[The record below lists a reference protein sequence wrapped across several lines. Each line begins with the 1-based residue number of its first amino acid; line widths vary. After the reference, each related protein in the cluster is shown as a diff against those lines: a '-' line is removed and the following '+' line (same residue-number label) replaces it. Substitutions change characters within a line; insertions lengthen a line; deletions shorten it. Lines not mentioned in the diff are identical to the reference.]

1 MADRWLHSL
10 AAAAATKLG
19 CAIQPFPQAVAE
31 RSAPAV
37 VERSA
42 SVDEASCGRVYFIT
56 WTKNVSEDWQRVYLF
71 SETVNRVMGP
81 LSEPHRATFHP
92 GNASAHLRIQP
103 LTVEDEGTYKCDVT
117 YVQGKCPSLSFTRLQ
132 TLEFIMAL

>member
-1 MADRWLHSL
+1 MTGFVGEW
-10 AAAAATKLG
+10 
-19 CAIQPFPQAVAE
+19 AVLPCE
-31 RSAPAV
+31 
-37 VERSA
+37 
-42 SVDEASCGRVYFIT
+42 VDEASCGRVYFIT

-132 TLEFIMAL
+132 TLGESPSVIVSDAEQR